1 MGKVRVLRKKEKVNE
16 QTTVIGFKNQPTMGV
31 ELNCEYIWDTI
42 LNKVHTYIKE
52 SFDKEKIIL
61 IDKEKINK
69 IISQAIADEL
79 LYIAGTLFLENL
91 SAQQIVEEIKKD
103 EDELED
109 IILESIL
116 DDVVKQIL
124 PLYYKVNLTKEE

>member
-69 IISQAIADEL
+69 IISSVNTCDKIRIDFLNFISAL
-79 LYIAGTLFLENL
+79 SVWLYAYHNRI
-91 SAQQIVEEIKKD
+91 IICIKFRCD
-103 EDELED
+103 N
-109 IILESIL
+109 
-116 DDVVKQIL
+116 
-124 PLYYKVNLTKEE
+124 Y